1 MIETRPRS
9 MYSRNRGSDSAR
21 LYRVAYTEKSA
32 TVHLL
37 FLLGKLLTEEGPT
50 FPMLECRGKNSK
62 REFALKEGIVALPFS
77 LEGDP
82 LSMPDDARC
91 SVSHSTQGRGYDST
105 VLRGVNT
112 IPVGDR
118 AASARVVH
126 ERELPGGTRG
136 PFIRLTRKTMW
147 PSPSD

>member
-21 LYRVAYTEKSA
+21 LYRVAYTKKSA

-37 FLLGKLLTEEGPT
+37 LLDKLLTEEGPT

-77 LEGDP
+77 LEGSS
-82 LSMPDDARC
+82 LDA
-91 SVSHSTQGRGYDST
+91 
-105 VLRGVNT
+105 
-112 IPVGDR
+112 
-118 AASARVVH
+118 
-126 ERELPGGTRG
+126 
-136 PFIRLTRKTMW
+136 
-147 PSPSD
+147 